1 MDELKIITD
10 FLARL
15 FTPQQQAALLIM
27 SLCVL
32 VVTHNFKII
41 WFGLHAERRQL
52 KTKFDIERRTAK
64 KVAIIRLFALITGTL
79 FGVIGH
85 YITDIKE
92 PLWFWLVSGLLSSGG
107 AFLIVG
113 LYNKWIKRK

>member
-1 MDELKIITD
+1 MESLTMITD

-15 FTPQQQAALLIM
+15 FTQQQQTAILIM

-32 VVTHNFKII
+32 VATHNFKII
-41 WFGLHAERRQL
+41 WFGFHTER
-52 KTKFDIERRTAK
+52 KIAK
-64 KVAIIRLFALITGTL
+64 KAAIIRLFAVVSGTF

-85 YITDIKE
+85 YMTDIKE

-107 AFLIVG
+107 AIIIVD
-113 LYNKWIKRK
+113 LYKKWKNK

>member
-1 MDELKIITD
+1 MDDLKIILD
-10 FLARL
+10 FLTRL
-15 FTPQQQAALLIM
+15 FTQQQQTAILIM

-32 VVTHNFKII
+32 VATHNFKII
-41 WFGLHAERRQL
+41 WFGFHTERRE
-52 KTKFDIERRTAK
+52 KRKA
-64 KVAIIRLFALITGTL
+64 AIIRLFAIITGTL

-107 AFLIVG
+107 AILIVD
-113 LYNKWIKRK
+113 LYKRWFKK

>member
-1 MDELKIITD
+1 MEELKIVTD

-15 FTPQQQAALLIM
+15 FTPQQQTAIFIM

-32 VVTHNFKII
+32 VATHNFKII
-41 WFGLHAERRQL
+41 WFGFRPERRE
-52 KTKFDIERRTAK
+52 KRKA
-64 KVAIIRLFALITGTL
+64 ASIRLFAVVTGTL
-79 FGVIGH
+79 FGVVGH

-107 AFLIVG
+107 AILIAD
-113 LYNKWIKRK
+113 LYKKWIKK